1 MKKVY
6 QSPKGFRDI
15 LPIDQPYW
23 QKIRQVA
30 QEVAASYGFSRIDLP
45 FLEETELFERG
56 VGQITDIVEKEMFN
70 LRTKGGDN
78 LTLRPEATASVCR
91 AYIEH
96 GMKQWPQPVKLY
108 YCGPM
113 FRYEHPQSGRLRQHW
128 QFGLEIL
135 GDKSPVLDAQLC
147 QIAFS
152 IFSKLKI
159 QKGITV
165 NINCIGCEQC
175 RPEYRRALVGYLRAH
190 QNGLCTDCKR
200 RLRQNPL
207 RVLDCKEDKC
217 QPVKKEA
224 PQIIDFLCNVCNNH
238 FKAVLEFLDALS
250 LPYLLNT
257 HLVRGFDYYTKT
269 VLEFIPDGDVGSQST
284 LGAGGR
290 YDGLISLLGGRPTPA
305 VGLSLGMDRIVE
317 YLKKQKIGFNEKMAP
332 QVFLVQIGDLGRKKS
347 LVLFE
352 KLKQSGLR
360 VAEAFSKDSLK
371 SQFKAA
377 DQLGASYAII
387 LGQKEAVE
395 EVLIL
400 RDMQSGIQENIKL
413 AKIVDVLKKRLKEKN
428 KE

>member
-15 LPIDQPYW
+15 LPVEQPYW
-23 QKIRQVA
+23 QKIRQVV
-30 QEVAASYGFSRIDLP
+30 QEVAAAYGFSRIDLP

-56 VGQITDIVEKEMFN
+56 VGQITDIVEKQMFN
-70 LRTKGGDN
+70 LRTRGGDN

-113 FRYEHPQSGRLRQHW
+113 FRYEQPQSGRLRQFW
-128 QFGLEIL
+128 QFGAEIL
-135 GDKSPVLDAQLC
+135 GDTSPVLDAQLC

-159 QKGITV
+159 QKGISIH
-165 NINCIGCEQC
+165 INCIGCEQC
-175 RPEYRRALVGYLRAH
+175 RPEYRRALVSYLRAR
-190 QNGLCTDCKR
+190 QAGLCTDCKR

-217 QPVKKEA
+217 QPIKKEA
-224 PQIIDFLCNVCNNH
+224 PQIVDFLCNACNSH
-238 FKAVLEFLDALS
+238 FKAVLEYLDVLS

-257 HLVRGFDYYTKT
+257 HLVRGLDYYTKT
-269 VLEFIPDGDVGSQST
+269 VLEFIPDGDAGSQGT
-284 LGAGGR
+284 LCAGGR

-305 VGLSLGMDRIVE
+305 VGWSLGMDRVVE
-317 YLKKQKIGFNEKMAP
+317 YLKKQKISFNDKMAP

-377 DQLGASYAII
+377 DQLSAPYAII
-387 LGQKEAVE
+387 LGQKEAID

-400 RDMQSGIQENIKL
+400 RDMQSGIQENIKID
-413 AKIVDVLKKRLKEKN
+413 KIVDVLKKRLKERN
-428 KE
+428 